1 MLRQI
6 MAHCGVSAGASLMV
20 GDSPFD
26 LRMARNVAMDCVAV
40 GYGAQSLDVLRLESP
55 TLAIEHFDELRHWLA
70 GGANNPVNKVE
81 LHV

>member
-6 MAHCGVSAGASLMV
+6 MAHCGVSAGVSLMV

-26 LRMARNVAMDCVAV
+26 LRMARNAAMDCVAV

-55 TLAIEHFDELRHWLA
+55 TLAIERFDELRHWLA